1 MRASENIL
9 GGLIMKQPR
18 NLQNVLGNH
27 DLWER
32 EGKGNPMGKG
42 FVLKIKKILK
52 ILLFVGGSAKWL

>member
-1 MRASENIL
+1 
-9 GGLIMKQPR
+9 MKQPR

-42 FVLKIKKILK
+42 FVLKIKKN
-52 ILLFVGGSAKWL
+52 